1 MQKNWFKTP
10 SSQPG
15 RGLDI
20 VRVATA
26 LLLLVHSAFRLIDG
40 DTNGF
45 GEYLGSIFPLGV
57 PLAWLITVGTLAC
70 SIALLIPRLVVPAC
84 IGHAIV
90 LITGIV
96 MIHAKA
102 GWFVVGGGRNGA
114 EYSVLLLSCLFA
126 VAWSYW
132 PRSIPVVL
140 TVLLTSFAAT
150 AQPAQ
155 AAQPGQTAQLGQT
168 TWTIEKE
175 ISYIGFGV
183 SHFGIAQRLGHFTQY
198 EASMTSRS
206 DDFDGASV
214 VFSAK
219 TASVSTDNEQRDK
232 HLRSDDFFNSAKYP
246 DMTFTGTLHKEGPA
260 YTLQGDL
267 TIRDITRPVSF
278 TVQYTGLAKSDSFH
292 FVKTGFVITGKLNR
306 RDFGLKW
313 YETFEGGG
321 PIVGDTV
328 DIDVIAEFNK
338 K

>member
-1 MQKNWFKTP
+1 MLKNWFKTP

-70 SIALLIPRLVVPAC
+70 SIALLIPRFVVPAC

-90 LITGIV
+90 LIAGIV

-102 GWFVVGGGRNGA
+102 GWFVVGGGRNGV

-140 TVLLTSFAAT
+140 TVLLTSFAAS
-150 AQPAQ
+150 AQPT
-155 AAQPGQTAQLGQT
+155 PT

-198 EASMTSRS
+198 EANMTTRS

-267 TIRDITRPVSF
+267 TIRDITKPVSF
-278 TVQYTGLAKSDSFH
+278 AVQYTGLARSDSFH

-338 K
+338 QR